1 VAKAL
6 ALKLAAVKAKTK
18 AEKCF
23 MGSFPERG
31 EQKMARLWPAPS
43 DMGTIF

>member
-1 VAKAL
+1 MNPWL
-6 ALKLAAVKAKTK
+6 HQLAAVTAKTK

-23 MGSFPERG
+23 MGSFPERE
-31 EQKMARLWPAPS
+31 EQKMARLWSASS